1 MRKREIV
8 WNVTKSLRDKI
19 WGYDEPANQAPVPT
33 LERNKA
39 PINQST
45 IEKSDSTFS
54 DPLASTQ
61 EEVQMAVSPPGK
73 AELVLNSLLSIHLS
87 IQDSDALVGYEGLPL
102 QVEKIYWEIWG
113 VIAKNPELTEEQ
125 QVVEKWMEFYVEG
138 WEMTWD

>member
-1 MRKREIV
+1 
-8 WNVTKSLRDKI
+8 
-19 WGYDEPANQAPVPT
+19 
-33 LERNKA
+33 
-39 PINQST
+39 
-45 IEKSDSTFS
+45 
-54 DPLASTQ
+54 
-61 EEVQMAVSPPGK
+61 MAVFPPGK